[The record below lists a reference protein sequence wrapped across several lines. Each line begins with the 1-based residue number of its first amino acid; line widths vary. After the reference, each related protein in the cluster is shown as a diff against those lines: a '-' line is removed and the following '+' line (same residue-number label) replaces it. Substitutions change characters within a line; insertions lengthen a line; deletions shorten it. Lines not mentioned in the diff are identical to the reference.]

1 MFQPGPR
8 RPDTNHKNRRYKTKY
23 KNHAPISNLSLT
35 VSRIFQHNT
44 SCLCDLDIIILHD
57 NGQKAGKG
65 PRTYPLTQKD
75 RKACGTSAWCRPSTL
90 SPVSKPSGPRG
101 ALPGPPDFWCNR
113 HCNTSPVV
121 LSRQGNVL
129 GPQRPHPKHMFH
141 QNKHDLRRG
150 VWPCAKTKPQQTISK
165 QPPKTQTVRVSS
177 QYPPPETVEN
187 LNASFLKVC
196 VNDGT
201 WTLY

>member
-1 MFQPGPR
+1 MATESQNR
-8 RPDTNHKNRRYKTKY
+8 APDKNRVPVAKTESQNRAPD
-23 KNHAPISNLSLT
+23 KNRVPKSSPGLATRGSKNLEGLT
-35 VSRIFQHNT
+35 ST
-44 SCLCDLDIIILHD
+44 
-57 NGQKAGKG
+57 
-65 PRTYPLTQKD
+65 
-75 RKACGTSAWCRPSTL
+75 WCRPSTL

-150 VWPCAKTKPQQTISK
+150 VWPCAKTKPQQNISK
-165 QPPKTQTVRVSS
+165 QPPKTQNVRVSS
-177 QYPPPETVEN
+177 RYPPPETVEN
-187 LNASFLKVC
+187 LNASFIEVC